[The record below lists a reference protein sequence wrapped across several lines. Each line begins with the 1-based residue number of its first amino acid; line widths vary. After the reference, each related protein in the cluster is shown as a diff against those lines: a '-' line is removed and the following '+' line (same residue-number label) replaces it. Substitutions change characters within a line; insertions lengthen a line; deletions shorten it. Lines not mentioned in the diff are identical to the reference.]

1 MPSEQALLLFPHL
14 IVAAG
19 GSGKLAFPVTVTS
32 QVDAIVEGTDLEIV
46 RTNASPAALTRAAA
60 DEEIVFAGSLEGG
73 YVFPQFLPTY
83 DAVAALCKL
92 LELLAPID
100 RPLSELVAELPRPT
114 LVRREMRCPW
124 AMKGLV
130 MRVLTERLKGRELD
144 LLDGIKVYDERG
156 WAQVLPD
163 PDEPV
168 LHIYAEGRT
177 ADESDELESELETL
191 VDEVLEGEAV
201 AART

>member
-1 MPSEQALLLFPHL
+1 VPDRGRLRLLRRLVCAAAPPPPAPGPGPHC
-14 IVAAG
+14 APPPHPERRHPRARP
-19 GSGKLAFPVTVTS
+19 PV
-32 QVDAIVEGTDLEIV
+32 DLPGAKAPC
-46 RTNASPAALTRAAA
+46 RRPRRFRGRPPPPPPAAPPGRP
-60 DEEIVFAGSLEGG
+60 AGAGALEGG

-92 LELLAPID
+92 LELLAPVEQ
-100 RPLSELVAELPRPT
+100 PLSELVAELPTPT
-114 LVRREMRCPW
+114 LIHREVRCPW

-163 PDEPV
+163 PDEP
-168 LHIYAEGRT
+168 LP
-177 ADESDELESELETL
+177 
-191 VDEVLEGEAV
+191 
-201 AART
+201 